1 MKNQYSITEAR
12 NHFATIVHDLKP
24 AQPVQITRR
33 GKVVA
38 VLMSVEESERQAS
51 ATADFWDAY
60 ECFRA
65 TADLESLHI
74 EPEIFQGLRITD

>member
-1 MKNQYSITEAR
+1 MIKQYSIAEAR
-12 NHFATIVHDLKP
+12 NHFAAIVHNLKP

-51 ATADFWDAY
+51 TTADFWDAY
-60 ECFRA
+60 EHFRA
-65 TADLESLHI
+65 TVDLHALQI
-74 EPEIFQGLRITD
+74 EPDIFQGLRITD